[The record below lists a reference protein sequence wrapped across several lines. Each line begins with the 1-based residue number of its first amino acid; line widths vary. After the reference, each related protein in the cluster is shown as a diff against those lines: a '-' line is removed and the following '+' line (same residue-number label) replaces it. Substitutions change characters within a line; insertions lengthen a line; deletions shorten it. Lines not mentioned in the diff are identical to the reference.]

1 MIEDKNIPGNSD
13 DLSVLRV
20 LMHNI
25 KGISANAETPTFA
38 FVDDEVEE

>member
-1 MIEDKNIPGNSD
+1 MIEEKDTPGFSD

-25 KGISANAETPTFA
+25 KGISANAETPAFA